1 MSKHSLAEAKD
12 NLPELIARAE
22 RGEEI
27 VITRDGREVVRL
39 SALEQP
45 KPKPAP
51 RYLTQEA
58 IDWFDKHPP
67 AGIVPEEDAGT
78 FISRMR
84 DEEWTR

>member
-27 VITRDGREVVRL
+27 VITRDGREVVRI

-45 KPKPAP
+45 KPAPA
-51 RYLTQEA
+51 TQEMV
-58 IDWFDKHPP
+58 DWFRAHPP
-67 AGIVPEEDAGT
+67 IGTVAPAEDAAT
-78 FISRMR
+78 LVRRMR
-84 DEEWTR
+84 DEDWAR

>member
-1 MSKHSLAEAKD
+1 MSRHSLAEAKD

-39 SALEQP
+39 SVLEPPQ
-45 KPKPAP
+45 KPAP

-67 AGIVPEEDAGT
+67 VGIVPEEDAGT
-78 FISRMR
+78 FVSRMR